1 MDNLD
6 LLLNFMENLRYPI
19 LLNVLY
25 VLSSFRLI
33 LTGSGSL
40 IDLLCLSLLVVM
52 WDEGQLGE
60 RVRLWSLLLLAIRTL
75 L

>member
-25 VLSSFRLI
+25 VLSSFILI

-52 WDEGQLGE
+52 WDEGQFGE
-60 RVRLWSLLLLAIRTL
+60 RVRLWSLLLLVIRTL